1 MIFTFP
7 PPDPPPAPPVPPVPT
22 PLLFTCSLISARVI
36 SFEDDTRANFDEFIK
51 FSTVT
56 PSLAFFHQKKGFINQ
71 SVVRLFSAAVW
82 SLIMKPA
89 SRMRFSE
96 S

>member
-7 PPDPPPAPPVPPVPT
+7 PPDPPRPPPPPT
-22 PLLFTCSLISARVI
+22 PLLFTCSLISARVT

-56 PSLAFFHQKKGFINQ
+56 PSLAFFHQKKKM
-71 SVVRLFSAAVW
+71 LY
-82 SLIMKPA
+82 
-89 SRMRFSE
+89 
-96 S
+96 